1 MPPNTLQCSRGFGGH
16 SLLGVLEIIR
26 PLCYFSCLLSAF
38 LAIRRCQSDADSA
51 FIDFE
56 SQTAVLVMDG
66 IMAEFAACMSRNEAC
81 DSPDA
86 QELVKTLQKYISAN
100 FYCCTN
106 EILAGLGEM
115 YAADERFCSSID
127 RHADGTALFIREA
140 ISVYCTAHT

>member
-1 MPPNTLQCSRGFGGH
+1 MQGFERSETERYKEEAREYWCHTDAYKEYAERTESYSHGKWN
-16 SLLGVLEIIR
+16 
-26 PLCYFSCLLSAF
+26 A
-38 LAIRRCQSDADSA
+38 LA
-51 FIDFE
+51 E
-56 SQTAVLVMDG
+56 GMDG